1 MPPACWPFWK
11 RRAWCARRAALIEDG
26 ATLQMVVRAFVAP
39 MAGRQA
45 AEHVRRRA
53 GRAVEVAGKDLTDAQ
68 REAFYGAL
76 DSIIG
81 NLRVLTKEGIPE

>member
-1 MPPACWPFWK
+1 M
-11 RRAWCARRAALIEDG
+11 
-26 ATLQMVVRAFVAP
+26 
-39 MAGRQA
+39 
-45 AEHVRRRA
+45 RRRA